1 MKKILAIIGIVLAAL
16 YIPVLSMPGGG
27 GKTAS
32 APDKAHKITSTFQ
45 PTDDFNPGEPVPYY
59 GKKGLLHQL
68 VFLDLP
74 GNNVPLS
81 PKDYGDWMVIFG
93 MIVILILVLSLAVRT
108 QAIATGYRAKQ
119 SARARSKG
127 KMPAGQS

>member
-1 MKKILAIIGIVLAAL
+1 MKRILAIIAIVLAAL
-16 YIPVLSMPGGG
+16 YIPVLSMPGGA

-32 APDKAHKITSTFQ
+32 APDKAHKITPAFQ

-59 GKKGLLHQL
+59 GKKGPLHQL

-81 PKDYGDWMVIFG
+81 PKAYGDWVVIFG

-108 QAIATGYRAKQ
+108 QGIATGYRAKR
-119 SARARSKG
+119 SARVRPKG
-127 KMPAGQS
+127 EMPAGQS